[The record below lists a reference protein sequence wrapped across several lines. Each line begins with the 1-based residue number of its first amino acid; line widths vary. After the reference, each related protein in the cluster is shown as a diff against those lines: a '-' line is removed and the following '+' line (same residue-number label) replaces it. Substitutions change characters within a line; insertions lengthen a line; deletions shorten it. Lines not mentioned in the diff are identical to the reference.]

1 VSDDR
6 RKPSLTGV
14 AGGLGFV
21 VLGVLLLLDATGDLQ
36 LHAGVLAPVV
46 IALCGA
52 VLIVSGLSKD
62 AGE

>member
-6 RKPSLTGV
+6 HKPSLTGV

-21 VLGVLLLLDATGDLQ
+21 VLGVLLLLDATDDLH
-36 LHAGVLAPVV
+36 LHPGVLAPVV

-52 VLIVSGLSKD
+52 VLIVSGLSK
-62 AGE
+62 GPGR

>member
-6 RKPSLTGV
+6 HKPSLPGI

-21 VLGVLLLLDATGDLQ
+21 VLGVLLLLDATGDVTLSF
-36 LHAGVLAPVV
+36 GVLAPVC

-52 VLIVSGLSKD
+52 VLIVSGLSKAD
-62 AGE
+62 R